1 MEISVLEIALQ
12 RINEGDDISNTLL
25 ISVRDAVLELFCHEQ
40 LNCNEAENE
49 IFKIDLISLDQKSRK
64 DYIINLSSFL
74 IEKKDLETPG
84 YFNYFYNKFKST
96 LSMIN
101 ENKGTVAIGIAVIVL
116 GASMVN
122 QHYKLNELTETVS
135 FQNKSI
141 ERQMKEN
148 AILQKKIQ
156 DQNVFE
162 DKLQNYEFKVLSKK
176 VNDLTENYNQKNELL
191 ENFKNLKEDLNS
203 KILSEDDIKKII
215 QDVKDNRTFYQSL
228 SENGISLITTT
239 LNTALSY
246 NLLPKLI

>member
-12 RINEGDDISNTLL
+12 KINEEDDISNTLL
-25 ISVRDAVLELFCHEQ
+25 ISVRDAVLEIFCHEQ

-64 DYIINLSSFL
+64 NYIINLSSFL

-116 GASMVN
+116 GALMVN
-122 QHYKLNELTETVS
+122 QQYKLNELKETVT

-141 ERQMKEN
+141 EKQMEEN
-148 AILQKKIQ
+148 VNLQKKILEKN
-156 DQNVFE
+156 DFE
-162 DKLQNYEFKVLSKK
+162 NKLQNDEI
-176 VNDLTENYNQKNELL
+176 
-191 ENFKNLKEDLNS
+191 KNLS
-203 KILSEDDIKKII
+203 
-215 QDVKDNRTFYQSL
+215 
-228 SENGISLITTT
+228 TT
-239 LNTALSY
+239 LNNLSDEIEQ
-246 NLLPKLI
+246 NTGKLVEKNEFLKHIENQKKENVELQLNFKKLEKDFFGQQSKTNEQKEYIDNNSNSINVQKGG